1 MRSRMLKLT
10 LELRSI
16 ESGELNGV
24 NGNGRQIGES
34 TIS

>member
-24 NGNGRQIGES
+24 NGRQISES

>member
-1 MRSRMLKLT
+1 MRRRMLKLT

-24 NGNGRQIGES
+24 SGSQIS
-34 TIS
+34 KLTIS

>member
-16 ESGELNGV
+16 EFGELNGV
-24 NGNGRQIGES
+24 NGRQISEL

>member
-24 NGNGRQIGES
+24 NGRQISEL